1 MDQGPLSGK
10 RIAITRPAAQSRAL
24 IAQLQALGAEPLVC
38 PAIAIAPLADY
49 SALDAAI
56 ARLAAYDWLIVTSV
70 NGVHTLL
77 ARMAE
82 VGVDQGALEQL
93 KIGAIGPATAQA
105 LGQYGLRATFMPSAY
120 VAEAILEEIGDVAG
134 QRILLPRADIAR
146 EQLASG
152 LRERGAQVD
161 EIAAY

>member
-1 MDQGPLSGK
+1 MDHPLSGR

-24 IAQLQALGAEPLVC
+24 IAQLHALGAEPLVC

-49 SALDAAI
+49 GALDAAI
-56 ARLAAYDWLIVTSV
+56 AHLAEYDWLIVTSV

-77 ARMAE
+77 ARMSE
-82 VGVDQGALEQL
+82 VGADQAILERL

-105 LGQYGLRATFMPSAY
+105 LAKYGLRAEFMPTAY
-120 VAEAILEEIGDVAG
+120 VAEAILAEIGDVAG

-146 EQLASG
+146 E
-152 LRERGAQVD
+152 
-161 EIAAY
+161 